1 MASEATTLGAYA
13 PVNGLQMYYE
23 VHGSGRPVVLLH
35 GGLLTIDFSF
45 GALLPS
51 LAATRQAIAVELQG
65 HGHTAD
71 TDRELALEHLADDI
85 VALLDHLGIGQA
97 DLFGFSLGGMVA
109 LQVAMLHPE
118 RVDRLVLASTHY
130 RADGYHPEIRDPE
143 AYPES
148 TRMPT
153 EADFRLMQ
161 ETYARVAPEPDHFEE
176 FAAKASAMVD
186 AYEGVADDDLR
197 AIGIPTLLLVGDTDF
212 VLVEH
217 AAQMHDL
224 IPRAQL
230 AVLPGTTHMGLLQRT
245 DLVVPMVESFL
256 PADRPATSPGD
267 SAHGREHAAHRDR

>member
-1 MASEATTLGAYA
+1 MASDAPTVGAYA

-35 GGLLTIDFSF
+35 GGLLTIDLSF
-45 GALLPS
+45 GAMLPA
-51 LAATRQAIAVELQG
+51 LAATRQAIGVELQG
-65 HGHTAD
+65 HGRTAD
-71 TDRELALEHLADDI
+71 TDREYALEHLADDI
-85 VALLDHLGIGQA
+85 AALLDHLGIERA

-109 LQVAMLHPE
+109 LQVAMRRPE
-118 RVDRLVLASTHY
+118 RVDRLLLAATHY
-130 RADGYHPEIRDPE
+130 RPDGYHPEIRDPQ
-143 AYPES
+143 AHPGS

-161 ETYARVAPEPDHFEE
+161 ETYARVAPEPDHFEV
-176 FAAKASAMVD
+176 FAAKASAMVT

-197 AIGIPTLLLVGDTDF
+197 AIRSPTLLLVGDTDF

-224 IPRAQL
+224 IPQSQL

-245 DLVVPMVESFL
+245 DLVIPMVESFL
-256 PADRPATSPGD
+256 QAGPPGD
-267 SAHGREHAAHRDR
+267 WADGREHAAHRDR